1 MKDEIRF
8 YPSQHKFGEK
18 NSKIIK
24 DYKDGQMPP
33 FKQTP
38 KKPPPPTDP
47 GFKKKYV

>member
-33 FKQTP
+33 FRPLQNPHDSSQTP
-38 KKPPPPTDP
+38 LPATE
-47 GFKKKYV
+47 G